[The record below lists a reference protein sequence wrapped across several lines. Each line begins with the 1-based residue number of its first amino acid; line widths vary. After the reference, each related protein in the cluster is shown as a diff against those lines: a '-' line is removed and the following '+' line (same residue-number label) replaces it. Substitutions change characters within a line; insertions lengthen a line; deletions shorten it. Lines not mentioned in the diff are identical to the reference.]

1 MKKESIMGAIE
12 DLEKIL
18 RTEVLIQVE
27 EEIKTIE
34 KFVNKQKDSEDL
46 KAELEYML
54 DVKKYY
60 DQVILHIEK
69 KILSQEDAIKIL
81 QDLEDMRDD
90 EDDL

>member
-1 MKKESIMGAIE
+1 MSAIE

-18 RTEVLIQVE
+18 KTEVLIQVN
-27 EEIKTIE
+27 EEIETIE
-34 KFVNKQKDSEDL
+34 KFLKKQKDSEDL
-46 KAELEYML
+46 KAELEYMQ

-69 KILSQEDAIKIL
+69 KILSQEDAVKIL

-90 EDDL
+90 EDDI

>member
-1 MKKESIMGAIE
+1 MGAIE

-18 RTEVLIQVE
+18 KTEVLIQVN
-27 EEIKTIE
+27 EEIETIE
-34 KFVNKQKDSEDL
+34 KFLKKQKNSEDL

-60 DQVILHIEK
+60 EQVILHIEK
-69 KILSQEDAIKIL
+69 KILSHEDAVKIL

-90 EDDL
+90 EDDI

>member
-1 MKKESIMGAIE
+1 MGAIE

-54 DVKKYY
+54 DVKN
-60 DQVILHIEK
+60 IM
-69 KILSQEDAIKIL
+69 IKL
-81 QDLEDMRDD
+81 
-90 EDDL
+90 

>member
-1 MKKESIMGAIE
+1 MGAIE

-18 RTEVLIQVE
+18 KTEVLIQVN
-27 EEIKTIE
+27 EEIETIE
-34 KFVNKQKDSEDL
+34 KFLKKQKNSEDL
-46 KAELEYML
+46 KAELEYMQ

-69 KILSQEDAIKIL
+69 KILSQEDAVKIL

-90 EDDL
+90 EDDI